1 MGSNSL
7 RIERRGRVT
16 LLTTDRLDVAFA
28 GRSSLCS
35 PVSILAKK
43 EGAVPNRLAKSRCV
57 RPACCDLERFHEAF
71 GHGIVVRI

>member
-16 LLTTDRLDVAFA
+16 LLTTDRPDVAFP

-43 EGAVPNRLAKSRCV
+43 EGGVPNRLAKSRASGQLAATSSV
-57 RPACCDLERFHEAF
+57 FMKLSAMA
-71 GHGIVVRI
+71 